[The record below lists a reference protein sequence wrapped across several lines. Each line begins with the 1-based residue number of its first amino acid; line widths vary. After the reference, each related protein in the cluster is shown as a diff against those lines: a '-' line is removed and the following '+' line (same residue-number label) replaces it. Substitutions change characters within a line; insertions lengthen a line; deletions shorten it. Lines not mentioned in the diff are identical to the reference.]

1 MDYEQLTY
9 RIAFASI
16 ANMSIDLAKKFLD
29 VIPSEQDF
37 FAMSTK
43 ELQHIANSRS
53 KVLTG
58 AYRKEKLEAAKQEIE
73 FITKNKILPTH
84 YTDKE
89 FSSRLAEAP
98 DAPTMLFTMGNCD
111 LNAKHIISIVGTR
124 HATAYGKSFVNRL
137 IADIAASLDD
147 VVVVSGLAYGID
159 IAAHEA
165 CLKQGIPTVAV
176 LAHGLNTIYPSSHR
190 RYAADIIH
198 SNGMLIT
205 EYTSQSSINKGN
217 FVARNRIVAGL
228 SDCTIVVE
236 SAKHGGA
243 LITANIA
250 QSYNREVFAVPG
262 RTTDEYSA
270 GCNHLIQN
278 NGAQLVTNLDDII
291 ESMHWAKKESA
302 VTPQQKTLF
311 PELSPEEEAILQII
325 KEQDSV
331 HINTLAQT
339 LKKPVYQLLS
349 TLVEMEFK
357 GIVSSLPGSRYA
369 IA

>member
-1 MDYEQLTY
+1 
-9 RIAFASI
+9 
-16 ANMSIDLAKKFLD
+16 
-29 VIPSEQDF
+29 
-37 FAMSTK
+37 
-43 ELQHIANSRS
+43 
-53 KVLTG
+53 
-58 AYRKEKLEAAKQEIE
+58 
-73 FITKNKILPTH
+73 
-84 YTDKE
+84 
-89 FSSRLAEAP
+89 
-98 DAPTMLFTMGNCD
+98 
-111 LNAKHIISIVGTR
+111 
-124 HATAYGKSFVNRL
+124 
-137 IADIAASLDD
+137 
-147 VVVVSGLAYGID
+147 
-159 IAAHEA
+159 
-165 CLKQGIPTVAV
+165 
-176 LAHGLNTIYPSSHR
+176 
-190 RYAADIIH
+190 
-198 SNGMLIT
+198 MLIT

-262 RTTDEYSA
+262 RTTDEYSV